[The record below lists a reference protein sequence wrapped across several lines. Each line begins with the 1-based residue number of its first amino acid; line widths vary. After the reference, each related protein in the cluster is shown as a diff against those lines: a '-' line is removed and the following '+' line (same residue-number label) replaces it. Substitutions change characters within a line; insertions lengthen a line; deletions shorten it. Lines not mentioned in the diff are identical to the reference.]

1 MSYWKNYWNKTG
13 QKQTALQQVQRD
25 DINADQML
33 AINKHIIQL
42 LDLKPE
48 DTLLDVCC
56 GNGLLSWSLSKS
68 CKSVVGV
75 DFSSSLIASA
85 RAMHSNTNLFFIE
98 EDATK
103 LSEAI
108 DEKFDKILLYFSFQ
122 YFDRVKGLKVLQ
134 EMKKLLKPGGQILI
148 GDVPDKKKFWTYYNT
163 VPKRFF
169 YFKQWLFRQPKMGKF
184 WSEKEMQLLAEQNQL
199 KGLFIEQDKKLPHAH
214 YRFDFLLKS
223 L

>member
-68 CKSVVGV
+68 CKTVVGV

-85 RAMHSNTNLFFIE
+85 RAMHSNTNLSFVE
-98 EDATK
+98 EDATN
-103 LSEAI
+103 LSHTL
-108 DEKFDKILLYFSFQ
+108 DLKFDKILLYFSFQ
-122 YFDRVKGLKVLQ
+122 YFDRAKGQKVLQ

-199 KGLFIEQDKKLPHAH
+199 KGVFIEQDKKLPHAH
-214 YRFDFLLKS
+214 YRFDFLMK
-223 L
+223 